1 MRICVSFQYGLKVS
15 YYEII
20 GQYNVVAEK
29 SYIVDLTD
37 IGKNNKEG
45 VGNQQELVYCKDG
58 SHRKH
63 IDNKGD
69 FNDFNDAMSQAYYEV
84 HNRTNNY
91 TWSGNFGDFKDK
103 TQVHHSDW
111 LDTI

>member
-1 MRICVSFQYGLKVS
+1 
-15 YYEII
+15 
-20 GQYNVVAEK
+20 
-29 SYIVDLTD
+29 
-37 IGKNNKEG
+37 
-45 VGNQQELVYCKDG
+45 
-58 SHRKH
+58 
-63 IDNKGD
+63 
-69 FNDFNDAMSQAYYEV
+69 MSQAYYEV